1 MNLIN
6 EKAIDEYVKKFNFKQ
21 MLILPA
27 ILLLVS
33 LLILTY
39 TTLTTETRTPVE
51 LGMEFRGGMAM
62 IFDSTKTPDQL
73 KEDFSA
79 YPVVQAREYG
89 GGGRKLIQFGPM
101 KESDVT
107 AVTAKINSEY
117 SNSNL
122 EIRQMGE
129 VVSKALQG
137 QALRAILFSFLG
149 MGLVVFFVFRT
160 FIPSAAV
167 VISAFADIAFAAA
180 MMDVF
185 GIVLSLG
192 TVAALLMLIGYSVDT
207 DILLTTRLLKR
218 KGELN
223 DKIKD
228 AMKTGMTMT
237 LTTLAAL
244 IALFLVSSGSYLVS
258 TFTRIDIIRDISI
271 VLIFGLI
278 ADIINTWMTNVGILK
293 WYLEKG
299 GRQTTETR
307 VEKPKKRRQRT

>member
-6 EKAIDEYVKKFNFKQ
+6 EKVIDDYVNKFNFKH
-21 MLILPA
+21 MLIFPA
-27 ILLLVS
+27 ILLAVS

-39 TTLTTETRTPVE
+39 TAITTPTHTPVE
-51 LGMEFRGGMAM
+51 LGMEFQGGTA
-62 IFDSTKTPDQL
+62 ITFDSSKTPDQL
-73 KEDFSA
+73 REEFST

-89 GGGRKLIQFGPM
+89 GGNRKLLQFGPM
-101 KESDVT
+101 KESDLSDIT
-107 AVTAKINSEY
+107 NKINSEY
-117 SNSNL
+117 TNI

-137 QALRAILFSFLG
+137 QTLQAILFSFLG
-149 MGLVVFFVFRT
+149 MALVVFIIFRT
-160 FIPSAAV
+160 FVPSIAV

-218 KGELN
+218 KGELG

-244 IALFLVSSGSYLVS
+244 TALFLVSSGSYLVS
-258 TFTRIDIIRDISI
+258 TFTRIDIIRDISV

-299 GRQTTETR
+299 RTTEKR
-307 VEKPKKRRQRT
+307 VEKPKKRRQTA

>member
-1 MNLIN
+1 
-6 EKAIDEYVKKFNFKQ
+6 
-21 MLILPA
+21 
-27 ILLLVS
+27 
-33 LLILTY
+33 
-39 TTLTTETRTPVE
+39 
-51 LGMEFRGGMAM
+51 MEFQGGMAM
-62 IFDSTKTPDQL
+62 IFDSEKTPDQL
-73 KEDFSA
+73 KQDFAA
-79 YPVVQAREYG
+79 YPVIQAREYG
-89 GGGRKLIQFGPM
+89 GDRKLVQFGPM
-101 KESDVT
+101 TDSALT
-107 AVTAKINSEY
+107 AVTNKINSEY
-117 SNSNL
+117 KNV

-129 VVSKALQG
+129 VVSKSLQG
-137 QALRAILFSFLG
+137 QAVRAVLFSFLG
-149 MGLVVFFVFRT
+149 MSIVVFLIFKTFV
-160 FIPSAAV
+160 PSVAV
-167 VISAFADIAFAAA
+167 VISAFADIAFALA

-185 GIVLSLG
+185 GIALSMG

-237 LTTLAAL
+237 ITTLAAL

-258 TFTRIDIIRDISI
+258 SFTRIDIIRDVSV

-299 GRQTTETR
+299 ATTEKRIET
-307 VEKPKKRRQRT
+307 PKKRRQTS